1 MERADLL
8 KANAAIFREQGSLL
22 NEHAKPTT
30 KVIVVGNPANTNA
43 LICSKSAPNIPA
55 CNFSALTRLDENRAR
70 GLIANTIGCKVT
82 AV

>member
-8 KANAAIFREQGSLL
+8 KANAAIFRDQGALL

-43 LICSKSAPNIPA
+43 LICQKFAPKIPA
-55 CNFSALTRLDENRAR
+55 KNFSALTRLDENRAR
-70 GLIANTIGCKVT
+70 GLIAQSSSCRVT
-82 AV
+82 